1 MERWT
6 DIKKIP
12 TYTYVLNLNKCPNNI
27 YRLRRINR
35 IPENNLKFVKAL
47 DVR

>member
-12 TYTYVLNLNKCPNNI
+12 TYTYVLNLNKCPNNKVQF
-27 YRLRRINR
+27 YLPFETYNQNSRKQ
-35 IPENNLKFVKAL
+35 P
-47 DVR
+47 